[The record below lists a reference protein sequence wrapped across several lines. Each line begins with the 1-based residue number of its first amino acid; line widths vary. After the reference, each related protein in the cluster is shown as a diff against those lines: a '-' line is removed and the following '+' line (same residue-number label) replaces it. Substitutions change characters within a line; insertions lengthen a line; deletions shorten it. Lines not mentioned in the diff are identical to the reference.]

1 MKGWRTAMALGL
13 VFAAQT
19 ALADQAKTR
28 ESGSSGSS
36 SAGER
41 HHSSGSGA
49 SSRSSD
55 SGSSSRSSDSG
66 RAYESSSSRSA
77 GARHH
82 SSDSGASSRSRDSRR
97 AHESSRGTSAS
108 SSRSSHPSRVS
119 EARARPLTQAERR
132 HPRPGTGTGYRYRY
146 YPYSGYRYGYDPY
159 YYSGYRPY
167 YGYYGYWGFSPWYY
181 GSSWDGGWGYSYSS
195 GPHHYYG
202 YPRSRY
208 SYDDDMGAVRLLVE
222 PEETKVLV
230 DGYYAGE
237 VDDFDGIFQRLQ
249 VAPGRH
255 EITLKLQ
262 GYQTHRVKV
271 YVPRDETLK
280 IHHRMLRGAETEI
293 TEENLVRPGDEER
306 AQQTERYSQRRD
318 RDDDEDAEN
327 DEEDTGTVRLDVEPR
342 DASVY
347 VDGEFQG
354 AGREAR
360 RLELAAGHHRIEIVR
375 PGYRTAE
382 RDVEVKS
389 GRSEDLEVRLEK

>member
-13 VFAAQT
+13 IFAAQT

-28 ESGSSGSS
+28 QSGSSGSS

-41 HHSSGSGA
+41 HHSSGSGT
-49 SSRSSD
+49 
-55 SGSSSRSSDSG
+55 SSRSSDSG
-66 RAYESSSSRSA
+66 RTHESS
-77 GARHH
+77 
-82 SSDSGASSRSRDSRR
+82 
-97 AHESSRGTSAS
+97 SSRGTSAS
-108 SSRSSHPSRVS
+108 SSRSSHPSHVS
-119 EARARPLTQAERR
+119 EAQPRPLTEAERR
-132 HPRPGTGTGYRYRY
+132 HPRPGTGTGYRY
-146 YPYSGYRYGYDPY
+146 YPYRSYRYGYDPY
-159 YYSGYRPY
+159 YYSGYQPY

-181 GSSWDGGWGYSYSS
+181 GSSWDSGWGYSYSS
-195 GPHHYYG
+195 GPHRYYG

-208 SYDDDMGAVRLLVE
+208 GYSDDDMGSVRVLVE
-222 PEETKVLV
+222 PEETKVYL
-230 DGYYAGE
+230 DGYYAG
-237 VDDFDGIFQRLQ
+237 VADDFDGVFQRLH

-271 YVPRDETLK
+271 YVPRDDTLK
-280 IHHRMLRGAETEI
+280 IRHHMLRGAETEI
-293 TEENLVRPGDEER
+293 TEENMVRPGDEER
-306 AQQTERYSQRRD
+306 AQPTERYSQRRD

-327 DEEDTGTVRLDVEPR
+327 DEEDTGTVSLNVEPR

-347 VDGEFQG
+347 VDGAFQG

-389 GRSEDLEVRLEK
+389 GRSEDLEIHLEK

>member
-13 VFAAQT
+13 IFAAQT

-66 RAYESSSSRSA
+66 RAYESSSSR
-77 GARHH
+77 
-82 SSDSGASSRSRDSRR
+82 
-97 AHESSRGTSAS
+97 GTSAS
-108 SSRSSHPSRVS
+108 ASRSSHPSRVS
-119 EARARPLTQAERR
+119 ESRPLTQAERR

-146 YPYSGYRYGYDPY
+146 YPYSGYRYGYGPY

-181 GSSWDGGWGYSYSS
+181 GSSWDWGWGFSYSS

-202 YPRSRY
+202 YPRHRY
-208 SYDDDMGAVRLLVE
+208 GYDDDMGAVRLLVE

-271 YVPRDETLK
+271 YVPPDETLK
-280 IHHRMLRGAETEI
+280 IHHHMVRGAESVV
-293 TEENLVRPGDEER
+293 TEESLVRPWDEER
-306 AQQTERYSQRRD
+306 ALRRERYSQRRD
-318 RDDDEDAEN
+318 RDDEAEDAEEAD
-327 DEEDTGTVRLDVEPR
+327 DEATGTVSLDVEPR

-347 VDGEFQG
+347 VDGEFRG
-354 AGREAR
+354 AGREVR
-360 RLELAAGHHRIEIVR
+360 RLELPAGRHRIEIVR

-389 GRSEDLEVRLEK
+389 GGSEDLEVHLEK